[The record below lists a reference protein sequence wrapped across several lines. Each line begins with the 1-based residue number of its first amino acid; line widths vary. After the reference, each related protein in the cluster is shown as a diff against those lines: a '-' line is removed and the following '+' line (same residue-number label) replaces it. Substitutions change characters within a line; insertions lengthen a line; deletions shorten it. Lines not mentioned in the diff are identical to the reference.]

1 MWIKLIGFL
10 ASGLSARLIPQS
22 EESKHVA
29 FVREKVEKN
38 DSRFELHEVTTPDGY
53 ILQVFHLFSD
63 NPNEAIEPVLM
74 WHGLFQDAG
83 AWIFNAKNPGV
94 KPPAL
99 EAVDNSLDIWLGNSR
114 GTLYS
119 SKHMHLDKDD
129 VEHRNKFWDFS
140 WSDIGQHDLPTV
152 INYVNEYT

>member
-38 DSRFELHEVTTPDGY
+38 DSRFELHEVTTLDGY

-74 WHGLFQDAG
+74 WHGLF
-83 AWIFNAKNPGV
+83 
-94 KPPAL
+94 
-99 EAVDNSLDIWLGNSR
+99 
-114 GTLYS
+114 
-119 SKHMHLDKDD
+119 
-129 VEHRNKFWDFS
+129 
-140 WSDIGQHDLPTV
+140 
-152 INYVNEYT
+152 